1 MAKLYF
7 VFLVTLIALHL
18 FLNTKKV
25 TKSSNARSLSPR
37 VRARFRFFLSFSN
50 NDSTCPICW
59 SCYEG
64 VKLSTKNDGVFFF
77 LKPGLEG
84 LKEFNSSIWNQ
95 WKKLSAR
102 KNNCHRRTLCFDCFD
117 SFLILTC
124 KEEVFKQ
131 WQLAI
136 SYLLL

>member
-1 MAKLYF
+1 MAKLNF

-64 VKLSTKNDGVFFF
+64 VKLSTRNDGVFFF

-95 WKKLSAR
+95 WKKLSAS
-102 KNNCHRRTLCFDCFD
+102 HRRTLCFDCFD

-124 KEEVFKQ
+124 KEEVVKR

-136 SYLLL
+136 SYLFL